1 MKLGRSLIAIAGLL
15 AGCATTP
22 VPPGAAPETAA
33 PEAAVSHRSPLAASS
48 RAADPAS
55 RVTLLHINDHHS
67 HLDPDTAILRLKLAD
82 GQRQPVQVERGG
94 FDRVVRA
101 MERISARAPN
111 VIKIHAGD
119 AITGDLYYSLF
130 QGKADADLMNQAC
143 FDTFTLG
150 NHEFDH
156 GDASLKRFLDFLRE
170 GSCNTRVLSANV
182 RFGESSP
189 LHSTLAPDFV
199 RGSVVLHRGRHAIG
213 LVGLTAA
220 RKTTNS
226 SRPDPGTWFED
237 EATAAQVQIDNLLA
251 QGVNR
256 IVLQTHLGYAAD
268 LELANRLHG
277 VDVIVGGDS
286 HTLLGPDILKDYG
299 LRPTAPYPTLTRN
312 RDGNTV
318 CIAQAWQYGHVVGQL
333 DVDFDVQGNVRSCGG
348 TPHLLI
354 GNTFEREGH
363 ALGPADRAAVLADIA
378 AGGVLR
384 ITPSSPAAQ
393 ARLAAYRQR
402 KQAFGQEVIARATQD
417 LCLRRIPGQRLDAGR
432 SSLGDSCNLDPHVQ
446 AHGGDIQQHVAQA
459 LLQQGREYFGAQIA
473 IQNAGGVRTDVPRGD
488 VDVEAVY
495 GLLPFGNTLVRLNAT
510 GRELTQALED
520 AVDAIFSRSA
530 SGSYPY
536 AAGLRWKV
544 DLRQPR
550 GSRLTEFEVHDERLG
565 WQPLHPA
572 ATYTV
577 ATIDFLADG
586 MDGYATFG
594 TIRDERREDVG
605 LIDAE
610 VFLEYLKTLPGSPAQ
625 LGRLPGELY
634 STQAFIEP

>member
-1 MKLGRSLIAIAGLL
+1 MRLGGSLIAIVALL
-15 AGCATTP
+15 AGCATP
-22 VPPGAAPETAA
+22 PAPPGATASGSLA
-33 PEAAVSHRSPLAASS
+33 SRNSAAAAAS
-48 RAADPAS
+48 RPADPES
-55 RVTLLHINDHHS
+55 RVTLLHVNDHHS
-67 HLDPDTAILRLKLAD
+67 HLDADTATLRLKLSD
-82 GQRQPVQVERGG
+82 GQRHPVQVERGG

-101 MERISARAPN
+101 LERISAGAPN

-156 GDASLKRFLDFLRE
+156 GDAKLKRFLEFLRD

-182 RFGESSP
+182 QFGESSP
-189 LHSTLAPDFV
+189 LHPTLASDFV

-213 LVGLTAA
+213 LVGLTTA
-220 RKTTNS
+220 RKTANS
-226 SRPDPGTWFED
+226 SRPDPGTRFED
-237 EATAAQVQIDNLLA
+237 EATAAQAQIDRLRS

-268 LELANRLHG
+268 LELAARLHG

-286 HTLLGPDILKDYG
+286 HTLLGPDVLKDYG
-299 LRPTAPYPTLTRN
+299 LRPAAPYPTLARN
-312 RDGNTV
+312 KDGQVV
-318 CIAQAWQYGHVVGQL
+318 CVAQAWQYGYVVGQL
-333 DVDFDVQGNVRSCGG
+333 DVDFDAQSNVKSCTG

-354 GNTFEREGH
+354 GNTFEREGRP
-363 ALGPADRAAVLADIA
+363 LEPADRAAALADIA

-402 KQAFGQEVIARATQD
+402 KQELGQEVIAHAAEN

-432 SSLGDSCNLDPHVQ
+432 SSLGDTCNLDPHVQ

-488 VDVEAVY
+488 IDVEAVY
-495 GLLPFGNTLVRLNAT
+495 GLLPFGNALVRLDAT
-510 GRELTQALED
+510 GGELKQALED

-544 DLRQPR
+544 DLGQPR
-550 GSRLTEFEVHDERLG
+550 GNRLSDLEVHDGLRG
-565 WQPLHPA
+565 WQPLRPA

-577 ATIDFLADG
+577 ATTNYLADG
-586 MDGYATFG
+586 MDGYAAFG
-594 TIRDERREDVG
+594 TIQGERREDVG
-605 LIDAE
+605 LMDAE
-610 VFLEYLKTLPGSPAQ
+610 IFLEYLKTLPGSPAR
-625 LGRLPGELY
+625 LARLPGDQY